1 MGVYPNG
8 GTSGTSCNPVQVD
21 VIPKK
26 CNNGWFAGY
35 PVNSSLICYN
45 GPNLPNSGIVTGD
58 NLNVALDKIDGEL
71 DPVVL
76 VQTIIQILQTNP
88 ALKVVF
94 CEIVNEC
101 LAP

>member
-1 MGVYPNG
+1 
-8 GTSGTSCNPVQVD
+8 
-21 VIPKK
+21 
-26 CNNGWFAGY
+26 
-35 PVNSSLICYN
+35 VNSSLICYN
-45 GPNLPNSGIVTGD
+45 GPNLANSGVTTGD
-58 NLNVALDKIDGEL
+58 DLNVVLGKLDDEL